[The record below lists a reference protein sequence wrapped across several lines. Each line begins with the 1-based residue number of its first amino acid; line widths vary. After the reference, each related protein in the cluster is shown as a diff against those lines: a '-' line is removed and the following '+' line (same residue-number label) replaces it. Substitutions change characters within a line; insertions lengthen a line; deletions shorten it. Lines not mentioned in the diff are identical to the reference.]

1 MRPIEEIMMG
11 LDCRNHECEG
21 CPYHPKRTGIT
32 ECKDRI
38 YDDCMEAVPFLFH
51 ENEKLKELVAD
62 KDDSINTLLE
72 IEHSDYWENICKLNA
87 RQEIKGK
94 SKYGVS
100 LEENTSLTRKQR
112 IEHLEEEL
120 IDGLKYCEHIKAIDD
135 DGITA
140 NDYQRAAM
148 RTAGDDEENYLLNG
162 VMGLCGESGEVIDL
176 VKKHLYQ
183 GHEMDKK
190 KLALECG
197 DCAWYLALI
206 ASAIGMSFGEVL
218 QMNIDK
224 LKKRFP
230 DGFSKERSI
239 HREENN
245 G

>member
-1 MRPIEEIMMG
+1 MMRPIEEIMMG

-21 CPYHPKRTGIT
+21 CPYSAKIPGYTTCI
-32 ECKDRI
+32 ERI

-51 ENEKLKELVAD
+51 ENEKLRKQIAD

-72 IEHSDYWENICKLNA
+72 VEHSDYWENICKLNE

-94 SKYGVS
+94 SKYGVP
-100 LEENTSLTRKQR
+100 LEENTTLTRKQR

-120 IDGLKYCEHIKAIDD
+120 IDGLKYCEHLKAIDD

-148 RTAGDDEENYLLNG
+148 RTAGDDEESYLLNG

-183 GHEMDKK
+183 GHELDHVKIVEE
-190 KLALECG
+190 LG
-197 DCAWYLALI
+197 DVLWYCALI
-206 ASAIGMSFGEVL
+206 AEAVGATLSEV
-218 QMNIDK
+218 MTSNIDK
-224 LKKRFP
+224 LKERYP
-230 DGFSKERSI
+230 EGFDKARSVN
-239 HREENN
+239 RAKD
-245 G
+245 